1 MNDTHKKILSIAAMV
16 AALLFIGAVTVI
28 VGKPMVQFVSDPDQF
43 RVWVDANGLW
53 SRVVFVAMVVF
64 QVLIALIPGEP
75 LEIGGGY
82 AFGAV
87 EGTFLCVLGIT
98 LGGLLIFLLVRKFG
112 MKLVEVFF
120 STEKIRSLK
129 FLQNEKRLTVL
140 AFMIFAIPGTPKDLL
155 SYFVGLT
162 PMKLST
168 WLIITSVARLP
179 SIVTSTWGGS
189 ALNEQEYVKAII
201 IFAITVAASGLGFFV
216 YQRYCRWRNKRNNRE
231 KENE

>member
-1 MNDTHKKILSIAAMV
+1 MNDTHKKILSIIAMV
-16 AALLFIGAVTVI
+16 AALLFIGAVTVV
-28 VGKPMVQFVSDPDQF
+28 VGKPMVQFVSDPEQF
-43 RVWVDANGLW
+43 RLWVDTHGIW

-87 EGTFLCVLGIT
+87 EGTLLCVAGIT
-98 LGGLLIFLLVRKFG
+98 IGGVLIFLLVRKFG

-120 STEKIRSLK
+120 SSEKIKSLK

-140 AFMIFAIPGTPKDLL
+140 AFVIFAIPGTPKDLL

-168 WLIITSVARLP
+168 WLLITSVARLP

-189 ALNEQEYVKAII
+189 ALNEEEYIKAII
-201 IFAITVAASGLGFFV
+201 IFAATVVISIAGYFA
-216 YQRYCRWRNKRNNRE
+216 YQKYSKWRNRN
-231 KENE
+231 KGNE

>member
-1 MNDTHKKILSIAAMV
+1 MNNRQKKIASIS
-16 AALLFIGAVTVI
+16 ALIVTVI
-28 VGKPMVQFVSDPDQF
+28 FIGTVTVLVGKPMLQFVADPEQF
-43 RVWVDANGLW
+43 RVWVDANGIW
-53 SRVVFVAMVVF
+53 SRIIFVGMVVF

-87 EGTFLCVLGIT
+87 EGTLLCLMGIT
-98 LGGLLIFLLVRKFG
+98 IGGVLIFLLVRKFG
-112 MKLVEVFF
+112 VKLVEVFF
-120 STEKIRSLK
+120 PAEKIKSLK
-129 FLQNEKRLTVL
+129 FLQNEKRLNL
-140 AFMIFAIPGTPKDLL
+140 IAFMIFAIPGTPKDLL

-179 SIVTSTWGGS
+179 SIISSTWGGS
-189 ALNEQEYVKAII
+189 ALNEEKYIQAV
-201 IFAITVAASGLGFFV
+201 FVFGITFLLSGIGYFS
-216 YQRYCRWRNKRNNRE
+216 YQKYSVWRNKNQ